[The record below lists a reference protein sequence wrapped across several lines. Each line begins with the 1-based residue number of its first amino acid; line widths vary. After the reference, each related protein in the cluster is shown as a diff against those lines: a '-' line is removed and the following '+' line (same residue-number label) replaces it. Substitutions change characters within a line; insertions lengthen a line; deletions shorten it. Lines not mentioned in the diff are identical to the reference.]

1 MIYVYLYFPQ
11 LGILDDVIRCLVLQT
26 LHLIPYAK
34 FQSYELSSRSRVG
47 WPLLMARVQIC

>member
-1 MIYVYLYFPQ
+1 MTYVYLYFPQ

-34 FQSYELSSRSRVG
+34 FQSYELSYGSRVG
-47 WPLLMARVQIC
+47 WPLLMASFQIC